1 MIKIILLTLGMVL
14 CIVVIVSLTR
24 FVISDFRDGSKDPL
38 TYISIALVLEFI
50 YLMYKLFTILMEG

>member
-1 MIKIILLTLGMVL
+1 MIKIILLALSMSL

-24 FVISDFRDGSKDPL
+24 FVVSDFRDDSKGPF
-38 TYISIALVLEFI
+38 TYISIVLVLEFI